1 LPSDT
6 SDQPSLWLGYI
17 QAAVNV
23 PMFSASQM
31 KTATSPKPSSSGMRR
46 CTRQTLKWIQQ
57 RPNSS
62 AAKANSA
69 GRASGR

>member
-1 LPSDT
+1 
-6 SDQPSLWLGYI
+6 
-17 QAAVNV
+17 
-23 PMFSASQM
+23 MFSASQM
-31 KTATSPKPSSSGMRR
+31 NSATSPKPSSSGMRR